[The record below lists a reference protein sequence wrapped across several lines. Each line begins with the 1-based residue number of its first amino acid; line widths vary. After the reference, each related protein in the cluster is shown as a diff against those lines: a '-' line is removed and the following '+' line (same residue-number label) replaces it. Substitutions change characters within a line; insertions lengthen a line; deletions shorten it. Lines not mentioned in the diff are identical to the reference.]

1 MPPPE
6 EFLARPVAQ
15 WHNAGVRQARRVD
28 RSVRVRSALLV
39 ATIHAALGWALLTGL
54 GVDPAAMISEPG
66 LQLIDV
72 TEQPEPPPVIAMLPE
87 AAPKPTQK
95 PKDPEGAAAPP
106 NLRNTPTPVVAP
118 LPEVKLPPPPPP
130 LTAAPVAGQGTAA
143 AAGAAPVPGPGT
155 GRGGIGNGLGSG
167 LSGTG
172 PGGGGGG
179 GVAFGPRYLRGSID
193 WRDVPPAVLAQRP
206 RGTVGFRLLV
216 GRDGRLR
223 DCRVTRSSG
232 YPALDAATC
241 AAALRRLRFAPAR
254 DTAGRPVDAWA
265 PGENE
270 WIPRAPP
277 PDRWV
282 DPVLVPDD

>member
-1 MPPPE
+1 MR
-6 EFLARPVAQ
+6 RPL
-15 WHNAGVRQARRVD
+15 HDRRD
-28 RSVRVRSALLV
+28 SARSAAIV
-39 ATIHAALGWALLTGL
+39 GAIHVVLGWALLTGL
-54 GVDPAAMISEPG
+54 GISPRPAVLDRP
-66 LQLIDV
+66 LVLIDLAD
-72 TEQPEPPPVIAMLPE
+72 EPDPSPPVVQMLPE
-87 AAPKPTQK
+87 PAPEPTQK

-106 NLRNTPTPVVAP
+106 NVRNTPTEVVAP
-118 LPEVKLPPPPPP
+118 EPKVLLPVPPP
-130 LTAAPVAGQGTAA
+130 LPAAPVAGQGTAP

-155 GRGGIGNGLGSG
+155 GRGGVGNGLGAG
-167 LSGTG
+167 LSGNGT
-172 PGGGGGG
+172 GGGGGG
-179 GVAFGPRYLRGSID
+179 GVAEGPEYLSGEIG

-216 GRDGRLR
+216 GRDGRLH

-232 YPALDAATC
+232 NRGLDAATC
-241 AAALRRLRFAPAR
+241 TAALRRLRFAPAR

-282 DPVLVPDD
+282 DPVLVPGD